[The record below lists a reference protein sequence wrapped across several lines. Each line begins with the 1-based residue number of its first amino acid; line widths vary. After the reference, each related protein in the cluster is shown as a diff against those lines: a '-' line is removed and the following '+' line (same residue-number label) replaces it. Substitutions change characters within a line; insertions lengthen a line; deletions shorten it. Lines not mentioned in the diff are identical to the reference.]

1 MDPIV
6 ALILFLFVPLAIFLA
21 IFIPVSIVRKIYSDF
36 VLKHSV
42 AIKTLKEINKHY
54 KFADVKSQT
63 IMHRYDNR
71 NYYETIS
78 TKDYLTYQLVFIQ
91 KSVFEKLN
99 DAESN
104 KRKFEKYKEEINEKC
119 KLNSFDTESLPKN
132 LNRLKRFEKKL
143 FIKTTQNPT
152 IEFFI
157 HVRLILTKIND
168 QYITSKE
175 KIYDAK
181 TIRSL
186 IGRVNNKI
194 GNRYQDREIWD
205 AISRVERGR
214 VSNKLRFRVYNRD
227 HNRCVKCG
235 SRRNLEIDH
244 IIPISK
250 GGKTVY
256 SNLQTLCHRCNV
268 IKGSTIE

>member
-1 MDPIV
+1 MNLLFHFDLMLAHTV
-6 ALILFLFVPLAIFLA
+6 GSLELQVSCQYALSSAVPVFPA

-104 KRKFEKYKEEINEKC
+104 KKKIEKYKEEINEKC
-119 KLNSFDTESLPKN
+119 N
-132 LNRLKRFEKKL
+132 KREM
-143 FIKTTQNPT
+143 QAQ
-152 IEFFI
+152 FF
-157 HVRLILTKIND
+157 
-168 QYITSKE
+168 
-175 KIYDAK
+175 
-181 TIRSL
+181 
-186 IGRVNNKI
+186 
-194 GNRYQDREIWD
+194 
-205 AISRVERGR
+205 
-214 VSNKLRFRVYNRD
+214 
-227 HNRCVKCG
+227 
-235 SRRNLEIDH
+235 
-244 IIPISK
+244 
-250 GGKTVY
+250 
-256 SNLQTLCHRCNV
+256 
-268 IKGSTIE
+268 

>member
-1 MDPIV
+1 MYPIV
-6 ALILFLFVPLAIFLA
+6 ALILFLCVPLAIFLA

-71 NYYETIS
+71 SYYETIS
-78 TKDYLTYQLVFIQ
+78 TKDYLTYQLVFMQ

-143 FIKTTQNPT
+143 FIIKTKTNDNG
-152 IEFFI
+152 EKFKVVGFANGKKDKDG
-157 HVRLILTKIND
+157 HVAYTYFVLPRIIDKKRL
-168 QYITSKE
+168 
-175 KIYDAK
+175 
-181 TIRSL
+181 
-186 IGRVNNKI
+186 
-194 GNRYQDREIWD
+194 
-205 AISRVERGR
+205 
-214 VSNKLRFRVYNRD
+214 
-227 HNRCVKCG
+227 
-235 SRRNLEIDH
+235 
-244 IIPISK
+244 
-250 GGKTVY
+250 
-256 SNLQTLCHRCNV
+256 CN
-268 IKGSTIE
+268 E